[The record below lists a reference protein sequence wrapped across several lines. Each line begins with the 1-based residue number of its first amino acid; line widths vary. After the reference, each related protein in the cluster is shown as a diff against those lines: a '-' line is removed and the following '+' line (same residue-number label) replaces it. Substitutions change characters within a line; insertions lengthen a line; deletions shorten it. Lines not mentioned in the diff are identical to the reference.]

1 MCRTVLYCALQLIKR
16 LMRLNSPEWPFILLG
31 SVFSVAFGAM
41 TPLFGIFFGEVME
54 VFTLQDTQQ
63 ARDQMFW

>member
-1 MCRTVLYCALQLIKR
+1 
-16 LMRLNSPEWPFILLG
+16 MRLNSPEWPFILLG